1 MTEGGLNTMLG
12 FLPKVVILLLLI
24 VLLGFFNEKITKF
37 PYEISLMLFSIV
49 ISMIMLIFDSA
60 LRSTSISE
68 LLSNLQ
74 VFNL

>member
-1 MTEGGLNTMLG
+1 MLG

-49 ISMIMLIFDSA
+49 ISVKES
-60 LRSTSISE
+60 RGRP
-68 LLSNLQ
+68 
-74 VFNL
+74 

>member
-49 ISMIMLIFDSA
+49 ISVKES
-60 LRSTSISE
+60 RGRP
-68 LLSNLQ
+68 
-74 VFNL
+74 